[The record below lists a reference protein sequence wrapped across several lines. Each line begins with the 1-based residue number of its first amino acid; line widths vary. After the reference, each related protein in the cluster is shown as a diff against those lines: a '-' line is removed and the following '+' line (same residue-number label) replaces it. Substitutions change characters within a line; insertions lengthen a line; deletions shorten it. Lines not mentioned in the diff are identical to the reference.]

1 MLKFLTHKLKNHS
14 INEDSHTNKVEEQDH
29 DSGTESDDEQGVS
42 EEPEISMES
51 EGGSVITTLS
61 RSQSSLLTPA
71 SPYFLDSALPSD
83 TDLDTAYDLH
93 SSEEELE
100 VINSS
105 QPTRH
110 TTGQE
115 KRKWS
120 QVTPDSVSRGT
131 SELGTAAGCCAV
143 HNHKGASC
151 VVGRCRTSEAISC
164 CSASSDDEVVGLVAA
179 MAAPVQFRTSPPRGT
194 HRPHLAATAPH
205 EPSPRKRHRNAA
217 PPRPCLD
224 FEKMQQ
230 LQARSVTAWR
240 HSGEPSGELPVYCW

>member
-224 FEKMQQ
+224 FEKN
-230 LQARSVTAWR
+230 ATGVSDVR
-240 HSGEPSGELPVYCW
+240 HLPYVDDIMNHADLKSP